1 MSIFETKQHL
11 MLASLIDKIADK
23 VRWGYLTAFIL
34 LLISYILTF
43 YSSQQ
48 VSNQQERVSH
58 TTNVIN
64 TLDDLISEIREAESA
79 VRGFIIIKDE
89 SFLND
94 YYNAPHVIDSIFL
107 QLKSL
112 TADNTLQQKRL
123 DTLRL
128 LITGKLN
135 VLTW

>member
-1 MSIFETKQHL
+1 

-48 VSNQQERVSH
+48 VSNQQEMVSH

-79 VRGFIIIKDE
+79 VRGFIIIK
-89 SFLND
+89 L
-94 YYNAPHVIDSIFL
+94 HM
-107 QLKSL
+107 
-112 TADNTLQQKRL
+112 
-123 DTLRL
+123 L
-128 LITGKLN
+128 LIQSSYNLN
-135 VLTW
+135 RSLQIINYNKKGLILYGYL

>member
-1 MSIFETKQHL
+1 

-48 VSNQQERVSH
+48 LSNQQERVSH

-64 TLDDLISEIREAESA
+64 TLDDLISEIREAESTLKMDL
-79 VRGFIIIKDE
+79 RESSWMRPWKMII
-89 SFLND
+89 
-94 YYNAPHVIDSIFL
+94 
-107 QLKSL
+107 
-112 TADNTLQQKRL
+112 
-123 DTLRL
+123 
-128 LITGKLN
+128 
-135 VLTW
+135 